1 MEEGICTICRTPTR
15 STPYLSAQAE
25 GTLFHYQRCSVCG
38 LVFLN
43 PRPDPEQLL
52 RYYGRDYYGGGERKF
67 TRGIEALRLLFAL
80 RRVYRLQRYLPR
92 AGRALDIGCGQGA
105 FLQLLRR
112 QGWAVQGT
120 ELMEEP
126 ARRARQAGIPVF
138 LGEIQEGQLGE
149 GSLDLVTLWHVIEHL
164 RDPAGML
171 RRISLMVGKK
181 GLVALS
187 TPNVESTQARVFRE
201 RWFHLDPPR
210 HLYLFSPETL
220 HHLMAQAGFRMI
232 YLNHFSLEQNP
243 YGWVQSALNRM
254 AFPGGDLYSFLK
266 SQPGRKRPENSPFL
280 AKMLLLSAA
289 LLLPSIL
296 ISLLMAWRGEGGTL
310 EAYFIKDEAG
320 CG

>member
-25 GTLFHYQRCSVCG
+25 GTLFHYQQCSVCG

-43 PRPDPEQLL
+43 PQPDPEELL
-52 RYYGRDYYGGGERKF
+52 RYYGRDYYGGGEQKF
-67 TRGIEALRLLFAL
+67 TEGIEALRLFFAQS
-80 RRVYRLQRYLPR
+80 RVCRLKKYLPR
-92 AGRALDIGCGQGA
+92 AGRALDIGCGQGV

-112 QGWAVQGT
+112 EGWKVQGT
-120 ELMEEP
+120 ELAEEP
-126 ARRARQAGIPVF
+126 ARRARQSGIPVF
-138 LGEIQEGQLGE
+138 LGEIQEGQFAE
-149 GSLDLVTLWHVIEHL
+149 GGLDLVTLWHVIEHL

-210 HLYLFSPETL
+210 HLYLFSPKTL
-220 HHLMAQAGFRMI
+220 DRLMAGAGFRMI
-232 YLNHFSLEQNP
+232 YLNHFSMEQNP
-243 YGWVQSALNRM
+243 RM
-254 AFPGGDLYSFLK
+254 AFPGGALYSFLK
-266 SQPGRKRPENSPFL
+266 SPTGRKRLKNLPLL

-289 LLLPSIL
+289 LLLPSVL
-296 ISLLMAWRGEGGTL
+296 VSLLMAWRGEGGTL
-310 EAYFIKDEAG
+310 EAYFIKEG
-320 CG
+320 